1 MIKRTVTFPS
11 GINNKDFVVLGKTG
25 FQLCFSPVFFS
36 LQCRRILGGRNL
48 VRVRNIVVAA
58 IFDFMTVEDWGE

>member
-1 MIKRTVTFPS
+1 MAGGITSSLISWLGYIEQIMICPNTSKPN
-11 GINNKDFVVLGKTG
+11 ILY
-25 FQLCFSPVFFS
+25 S

-58 IFDFMTVEDWGE
+58 IVDFLTMEDWGK